1 MIKDVLNRTIEK
13 LIDSG
18 GDPWEYD
25 SKDIQKL
32 VKWIEVELKKV
43 QTLPIDRNASDFN
56 VKLMYGDGFLGRNYY
71 MFVNEVKIDI
81 CNNNGDFNIAKEKT
95 LSILK
100 ALNIQYQRE
109 IKFEHDGCW

>member
-1 MIKDVLNRTIEK
+1 MKIQEILERLDILGKMMYEK
-13 LIDSG
+13 FGTDSYEARCYLHDTKELINQG
-18 GDPWEYD
+18 
-25 SKDIQKL
+25 
-32 VKWIEVELKKV
+32 
-43 QTLPIDRNASDFN
+43 QTLPINRNASDFN

-100 ALNIQYQRE
+100 ALNIQYQGE
-109 IKFEHDGCW
+109 IKFEHDGCL